1 MKGRTMPD
9 EMTKSKLLLLLQ
21 FRGKACELES
31 KMLLFERACIGKGSM
46 FKAMNIAM
54 HSIDPDIQKWV
65 KDIDELITEWKE
77 LHQ

>member
-1 MKGRTMPD
+1 MPD
-9 EMTKSKLLLLLQ
+9 EKTKSKLLLLLQ

-46 FKAMNIAM
+46 FKAMKTAM
-54 HSIDPDIQKWV
+54 QSIDPAIQTWV
-65 KDIDELITEWKE
+65 VDMEQLLTEWKE